1 MAEKWLVRY
10 SELFLKSDPVRR
22 TWENTLVSN
31 IRTMM
36 PDTRIKRE
44 RGRIWLEGNVD
55 PDILKNIFGV
65 VSFSP
70 VVDVLLD
77 DLDSGLLA
85 YCHSKEIK
93 KARTFA
99 VRVKRTGTHPFTSQ
113 EKAAGCGNLIRR
125 EFPALKVNLA
135 TPDKE
140 IFIEIRGNDCYLY
153 DTVIPAAGGLP
164 LGVEGTL
171 VALISGGIDSPVAAW
186 MMMKRGCRIIP
197 LYVNLENVLDES
209 NYLRSFRVI
218 EALRGYQPGITLQV
232 IDDSFL
238 SLAHEELRRAG
249 QERYTCI
256 LCKRRMYRVAE
267 FFARSVG
274 AKGIVT
280 GESLGQVASQTL
292 DNLLVLNNAAGI
304 PVYRPL
310 IGFDKDE
317 IVRIARKIGTFSPS
331 TVRASACRAVP
342 QKPSTHASL
351 EKVRGIEQ
359 QMGASSI
366 RLPV

>member
-1 MAEKWLVRY
+1 ME
-10 SELFLKSDPVRR
+10 
-22 TWENTLVSN
+22 
-31 IRTMM
+31 
-36 PDTRIKRE
+36 
-44 RGRIWLEGNVD
+44 
-55 PDILKNIFGV
+55 
-65 VSFSP
+65 
-70 VVDVLLD
+70 
-77 DLDSGLLA
+77 
-85 YCHSKEIK
+85 

-113 EKAAGCGNLIRR
+113 GKAAGCGDLIRT
-125 EFPALKVNLA
+125 EFPSLKVNLA

-153 DTVIPAAGGLP
+153 DSVTQAVGGLP

-209 NYLRSFRVI
+209 NYQRSFRVI
-218 EALRGYQPGITLQV
+218 EALGAYQPGITLRV
-232 IDDSFL
+232 VDDSFL
-238 SLAHEELRRAG
+238 SSVQEELIRAG
-249 QERYTCI
+249 QERFTCI
-256 LCKRRMYRVAE
+256 ICKRRMYRVAE
-267 FFARSVG
+267 SFARSVG

-292 DNLLVLNNAAGI
+292 DNLLVLNDAAGM

-310 IGFDKDE
+310 IGFDKEE
-317 IVRIARKIGTFSPS
+317 IVRISREIGTFSPS
-331 TVRASACRAVP
+331 TIHASACRAVP
-342 QKPSTHASL
+342 HKPSTRASL

-359 QMGASSI
+359 QMGAFSI